1 MDAYPCKLTQQQL
14 LLLNSLSNR
23 LSWLLSDLNTLG
35 VPLQGLQS
43 HFNSL
48 NRMVGASREIQCK
61 LQSFVR
67 KHRRGVSSS
76 QISTPTVDIEEM
88 EKEKAKLAAQVD
100 ALNAKIQ
107 FFSTECQRITALYVK
122 EKSKSPSDAS
132 LTDRLEEYENQ
143 LSALFVDFSFV

>member
-1 MDAYPCKLTQQQL
+1 MDEYPYKLTQQQL

-23 LSWLLSDLNTLG
+23 LSWLMSDLNTLG

-61 LQSFVR
+61 IQSVVR
-67 KHRRGVSSS
+67 KYKRGASGGQETV
-76 QISTPTVDIEEM
+76 PTANVEDL
-88 EKEKAKLAAQVD
+88 EKEKVRLTSQVD

-122 EKSKSPSDAS
+122 EKSKSPSDTL
-132 LTDRLEEYENQ
+132 LTERLEEYESQ
-143 LSALFVDFSFV
+143 LSALFVDFAFV

>member
-1 MDAYPCKLTQQQL
+1 
-14 LLLNSLSNR
+14 
-23 LSWLLSDLNTLG
+23 
-35 VPLQGLQS
+35 
-43 HFNSL
+43 
-48 NRMVGASREIQCK
+48 MVGASREIQCK

-143 LSALFVDFSFV
+143 LSALFVDFSFD

>member
-1 MDAYPCKLTQQQL
+1 MLTQQQL

-23 LSWLLSDLNTLG
+23 LSWLLSDLNTMG

-61 LQSFVR
+61 IQSFVR
-67 KHRRGVSSS
+67 KHKRGASGGQEMVS
-76 QISTPTVDIEEM
+76 TANVEMM
-88 EKEKAKLAAQVD
+88 EKEKAKLTSQVE

-122 EKSKSPSDAS
+122 EKSKSPSDAL
-132 LTDRLEEYENQ
+132 LTERLEEYESQ
-143 LSALFVDFSFV
+143 LSALSECLSIV

>member
-1 MDAYPCKLTQQQL
+1 
-14 LLLNSLSNR
+14 
-23 LSWLLSDLNTLG
+23 
-35 VPLQGLQS
+35 
-43 HFNSL
+43 
-48 NRMVGASREIQCK
+48 
-61 LQSFVR
+61 
-67 KHRRGVSSS
+67 
-76 QISTPTVDIEEM
+76 M

-143 LSALFVDFSFV
+143 LSALFVDFSFD